1 MSALSSYQAQRAQ
14 NLRILSIGTPNST
27 SFDVWF
33 RARREPRPAVT
44 SRVSFLRCGIAKE
57 TSCMENCNG
66 ASASTLPGDCVSPA
80 ALPFWSFRFF
90 AAGASSAST
99 GWVGASSSTVFE
111 PFCYT
116 KHSVASQT
124 ASGEGSIVS
133 TSRVPSR
140 HLPRLPDPSSSRY
153 HRPSQHR
160 AYPLVDSH
168 HGSPPTYPL
177 SQLILHGD
185 NHRPRHRIGFAR
197 RDLP

>member
-99 GWVGASSSTVFE
+99 GWGGGIACLASRLEVYLAISSKRGTCCGVFSVKGKILMLT
-111 PFCYT
+111 YN
-116 KHSVASQT
+116 HS
-124 ASGEGSIVS
+124 SIS
-133 TSRVPSR
+133 
-140 HLPRLPDPSSSRY
+140 
-153 HRPSQHR
+153 
-160 AYPLVDSH
+160 
-168 HGSPPTYPL
+168 
-177 SQLILHGD
+177 
-185 NHRPRHRIGFAR
+185 
-197 RDLP
+197 